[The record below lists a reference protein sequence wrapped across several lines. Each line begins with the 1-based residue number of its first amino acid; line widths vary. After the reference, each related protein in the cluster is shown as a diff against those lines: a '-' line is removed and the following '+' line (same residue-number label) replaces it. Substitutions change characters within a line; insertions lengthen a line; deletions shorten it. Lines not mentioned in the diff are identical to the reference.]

1 MGGDQQT
8 RTAGSRRLTIFTEEE
23 RLALYSLP
31 DFNDFQRAEFLAF
44 TGAELALADRRRG
57 PVDRLHCLLQLGYFK
72 AKHAFFDLATET
84 VPAED
89 ITFLADR
96 YFPDTTI
103 ASVGIQ
109 RLRRRERDAQRAE
122 IARVFGFRLWSE
134 TDRPALVEAAT
145 ELARRDVTPSF
156 IGLELLGILKDR
168 KIVRPGY
175 TTLQS
180 VISTA
185 LTVERKHLDLLVETA
200 LDAQTVKALR
210 DLLVREGTLIE
221 LAALA
226 GLKKDARNFGY
237 KMMTAERLKR
247 ATLAPVYQTAK
258 SLLPTLGISQ
268 QNISRYAD
276 LALVYTIYDLRRMR
290 PAQAHLYLLCY
301 AWQRFR
307 QLSDNLIDAF
317 DHHLLRIE
325 DETKANSLEAFV
337 QAQAKRQQEAPKV
350 GRVLLL
356 YLDEAVDDATPFG
369 MVRKRAFAILPREA
383 LLSAGQRL
391 CEDPVSQME
400 LRWNE
405 IDRAAPRIKK
415 NLRPLVMALDVSAV
429 SSANPWRA
437 ALSWMRTVFAR
448 EQPLGQRPI
457 ADIPDGTIPKQLR
470 RHLYELNEAGTPVR
484 LRGDR
489 YEFWIYRQ
497 LAKRLATGELAV
509 DDSLRHRRFCDE
521 LVPPEKTAAIL
532 QTLTIPWVT
541 NSAGA
546 RIDELCTALDRQWE
560 GFDQDLRDGRLTH
573 IDFDPERK
581 SLTWRR
587 PKAEQANGGQDG
599 FYDNLTTQ
607 PIVDVF
613 RFVNQ
618 ACGFLSALT
627 PLQPRYAKKVAD
639 EAELMA
645 VIMAR
650 AMGFGNFGMAQAC
663 DIPYHVLEA
672 TDRQHIRPATLRDSC
687 DRISNFIAGL
697 SIFPLYTIDPDILY
711 GAVDGQKFTA
721 AEPTIKARY
730 SRKYFGTG
738 KGVVAYSLLSSH
750 VPLEAMLIGANEHES
765 QYLFDICYR
774 NSTEIRPA
782 VITGD
787 MHSVNKANF
796 AVLDWFGMRAA
807 PRFTSLQAQIPHL
820 FCTDDVSRYASF
832 LLQPAGQIDRRL
844 IAGEYDT
851 FNRIV
856 ATLALK
862 ETSQAALVHK
872 LCSLSSQNRTRKA
885 VFEYDKLVRSF
896 YTLQYIR
903 SPKLQRDVH
912 RSQNRIEAY
921 HQLRSAIAQVA
932 GRKQLIGNTDLDIF
946 LTNQCGR
953 LLALVIIAY
962 NSILLSAVLNRHRV
976 AGDQAAV
983 ARLQKIS
990 PVAWQSILFLG
1001 RYAFHG
1007 PRQPIDLDALL
1018 AAANLL

>member
-1 MGGDQQT
+1 MTVRAD
-8 RTAGSRRLTIFTEEE
+8 SSHRLTIFTDAEKI
-23 RLALYSLP
+23 ALYGLP
-31 DFNDFQRAEFLAF
+31 DFDDFQRAEFFAF
-44 TGAELALADRRRG
+44 SEEELALADRRPG
-57 PVDRLHCLLQLGYFK
+57 DCDRLHCLLRLGYFK
-72 AKHAFFDLATET
+72 AKHAFFGLTTDM
-84 VPAED
+84 VPTED
-89 ITFLADR
+89 ISFVAER
-96 YFPDTTI
+96 YFPDV
-103 ASVGIQ
+103 AVAYRPLRPSELYSQ
-109 RLRRRERDAQRAE
+109 RVE
-122 IARVFGFRLWSE
+122 IARFFDFRLWSE
-134 TDRPALVEAAT
+134 ADRPALVEAAT

-180 VISTA
+180 VISSA
-185 LTVERKHLDLLVETA
+185 LTVERKRLDHLIETA

-210 DLLVREGTLIE
+210 DLLVREGTLAE

-226 GLKKDARNFGY
+226 ELKKDARNFGY

-247 ATLAPVYQTAK
+247 ATLAPVYQAAK
-258 SLLPTLGISQ
+258 SLLPKLDISQ

-290 PAQAHLYLLCY
+290 PAQAYLYLLCY

-307 QLSDNLIDAF
+307 QISDNLVDAF
-317 DHHLLRIE
+317 DHHLLKIE
-325 DETKANSLEAFV
+325 VETKANSLEAFV
-337 QAQAKRQQEAPKV
+337 HAQAKRQQEAPKV

-356 YLDEAVDDATPFG
+356 YVDEAVDDATLFG
-369 MVRKRAFAILPREA
+369 AVRDRAFAILSREA

-391 CEDPVSQME
+391 CGEPVSQME
-400 LRWNE
+400 LRWKE

-415 NLRPLVMALDVSAV
+415 NLRPLVMALDISAG
-429 SSANPWRA
+429 SPANPWHA
-437 ALSWMRTVFAR
+437 ALSWMRAVFAR

-457 ADIPDGTIPKQLR
+457 TEIPVGTIPKQLR
-470 RHLYELNEAGTPVR
+470 HHLYELNEAGNLVR

-509 DDSLRHRRFCDE
+509 DDSLRHRRFGDE
-521 LVPPEKTAAIL
+521 LVSPEKTAAIL
-532 QTLTIPWVT
+532 QNLTIPWVT
-541 NSAGA
+541 NPAGA
-546 RIDELCTALDRQWE
+546 RIDELCVALDQQWK
-560 GFDQDLRDGRLTH
+560 GFDQDLRDGRLPH

-581 SLTWRR
+581 SITWRR
-587 PKAEQANGGQDG
+587 SKAEQADGIQDG
-599 FYDNLTTQ
+599 IYDNLTAQ

-663 DIPYHVLEA
+663 DIPYHQLET
-672 TDRQHIRPATLRDSC
+672 TDRQHIRPATLHDSC
-687 DRISNFIAGL
+687 DRISNFIAAL
-697 SIFPLYTIDPDILY
+697 PIFPLYAIDPEVLY
-711 GAVDGQKFTA
+711 GAVDGQKFA
-721 AEPTIKARY
+721 AAKPTIKARY
-730 SRKYFGTG
+730 SSKYFGTG
-738 KGVVAYSLLSSH
+738 RGVVAYSLLANH
-750 VPLEAMLIGANEHES
+750 VPLETMLIGANEHES

-774 NSTEIRPA
+774 NSTQIMPT

-796 AVLDWFGMRAA
+796 AILDWFGMQAA

-820 FCTDDVSRYASF
+820 FCADDISRYASF
-832 LLQPAGQIDRRL
+832 LLPPAGQIDRRL
-844 IAGEYDT
+844 IAAEPDT

-872 LCSLSSQNRTRKA
+872 LCSLSSQNRSRKA
-885 VFEYDKLVRSF
+885 VFEYDKLVRSI

-921 HQLRSAIAQVA
+921 HQLRSTIAQIA
-932 GRKQLIGNTDLDIF
+932 GRKQLIGNSELDIF

-962 NSILLSAVLNRHRV
+962 NSILLSSVLDRHRA
-976 AGDQAAV
+976 AGDEAAI

-1001 RYAFHG
+1001 RYLFRG
-1007 PRQPIDLDALL
+1007 PRQPIDVNSLITIPS
-1018 AAANLL
+1018 

>member
-1 MGGDQQT
+1 MRAD
-8 RTAGSRRLTIFTEEE
+8 SSKRLTIFTEAEK
-23 RLALYSLP
+23 LALYGLP
-31 DFNDFQRAEFLAF
+31 DFDDFQRAEFFAF
-44 TGAELALADRRRG
+44 SKEELALADRRRG
-57 PVDRLHCLLQLGYFK
+57 DFERLHCLLQLGYFK
-72 AKHAFFDLATET
+72 AKHAFFGLTTDT
-84 VPAED
+84 VPTGD
-89 ITFLADR
+89 IGFLAER
-96 YFPDTTI
+96 YFHEIVVQLRPL
-103 ASVGIQ
+103 
-109 RLRRRERDAQRAE
+109 RLSQLYAQRAE
-122 IARVFGFRLWSE
+122 IARLFGFRLWSE
-134 TDRPALVEAAT
+134 ADRPALVEAAT
-145 ELARRDVTPSF
+145 ALARRDVTPSF
-156 IGLELLGILKDR
+156 IGLELLGVLKDR

-180 VISTA
+180 VIGTA
-185 LTVERKHLDLLVETA
+185 LTVERKRLDHLVETA
-200 LDAQTVKALR
+200 LDEQTVKALR
-210 DLLVREGTLIE
+210 DLLVREGTLID

-226 GLKKDARNFGY
+226 ELKKDARNFRH
-237 KMMTAERLKR
+237 KMMTVERQKR
-247 ATLAPVYQTAK
+247 TTLAPLYQAARA
-258 SLLPTLGISQ
+258 LLPILGISQ
-268 QNISRYAD
+268 QNITRYAD
-276 LALVYTIYDLRRMR
+276 LALFYTIYDLRRMK
-290 PAQAHLYLLCY
+290 PAQVHLYLLCY

-307 QLSDNLIDAF
+307 QLSDNLVEAF
-317 DHHLLRIE
+317 DHHLSQIE
-325 DETKANSLEAFV
+325 EETKAKSIEAFV
-337 QAQAKRQQEAPKV
+337 QAQAKRQQEASRV

-356 YLDEAVDDATPFG
+356 YVDAGVDDATPFG
-369 MVRKRAFAILPREA
+369 MVRKQAFAILPQEA

-391 CEDPVSQME
+391 CEEPVSQIE

-429 SSANPWRA
+429 SPANPWCA
-437 ALSWMRTVFAR
+437 ALSWMRAVFAR
-448 EQPLGQRPI
+448 GQPLSQPPI
-457 ADIPDGTIPKQLR
+457 AEIPAGTIPRQLH
-470 RHLYELNEAGTPVR
+470 RHLYVLNEAGTPVR

-497 LAKRLATGELAV
+497 LSRRLATGELAV
-509 DDSLRHRRFCDE
+509 DDSLRHRRFGDE
-521 LVPPEKTAAIL
+521 LVSPEKTAAIL

-541 NSAGA
+541 NPAGA
-546 RIDELCTALDRQWE
+546 RIDELCAALDRQWE
-560 GFDQDLRDGRLTH
+560 GFDQDLRSGRLTH

-587 PKAEQANGGQDG
+587 PKAEQGDGIQDS
-599 FYDNLTTQ
+599 FYDKLPTQ

-613 RFVNQ
+613 RFVDQ

-627 PLQPRYAKKVAD
+627 PLQPRYAKKLAD

-650 AMGFGNFGMAQAC
+650 AMGFGTFGMSQAC

-672 TDRQHIRPATLRDSC
+672 TDRQHIRPTTLRDSC

-697 SIFPLYTIDPDILY
+697 SIFPLYAIDSEILY
-711 GAVDGQKFTA
+711 GAVDGQKFVA
-721 AEPTIKARY
+721 ATPTIKARY

-738 KGVVAYSLLSSH
+738 TGVVAYSLLASH
-750 VPLEAMLIGANEHES
+750 VPLETMLIGANEHES

-796 AVLDWFGMRAA
+796 AILDWFGMRAA
-807 PRFTSLQAQIPHL
+807 PRFTSLQTQIPHL
-820 FCTDDVSRYASF
+820 FCAGDVSRYASF
-832 LLQPAGQIDRRL
+832 LLPPAGQIDRGL
-844 IAGEYDT
+844 IAAEPDT
-851 FNRIV
+851 FNRVV

-885 VFEYDKLVRSF
+885 VFEYDKLVRSL
-896 YTLQYIR
+896 YTLEYIR

-921 HQLRSAIAQVA
+921 HQLRSTIAQVA
-932 GRKQLIGNTDLDIF
+932 GGKQLIGNTELDIF

-962 NSILLSAVLNRHRV
+962 NSILLSATLDRHR
-976 AGDQAAV
+976 AGGDQAAID
-983 ARLQKIS
+983 RLQKIS

-1001 RYAFHG
+1001 QYLFRG
-1007 PRQPIDLDALL
+1007 PRQTINVDGLIATAILP
-1018 AAANLL
+1018 

>member
-1 MGGDQQT
+1 MTMRAD
-8 RTAGSRRLTIFTEEE
+8 SSKRLTIFTEAEK
-23 RLALYSLP
+23 LALYGLP
-31 DFNDFQRAEFLAF
+31 DFDDFQRAEFFAF
-44 TGAELALADRRRG
+44 NEEELALADRRRG
-57 PVDRLHCLLQLGYFK
+57 DFERLHCLLQLGYFK
-72 AKHAFFDLATET
+72 AKHAFFGLTTDM
-84 VPAED
+84 VPTED
-89 ITFLADR
+89 IGFVAER
-96 YFPDTTI
+96 YFPD
-103 ASVGIQ
+103 VVVP
-109 RLRRRERDAQRAE
+109 LRPLRPSELYAQRAE
-122 IARVFGFRLWSE
+122 IARLFGFRLWSE
-134 TDRPALVEAAT
+134 VDRPALVEVAT

-156 IGLELLGILKDR
+156 IGLELLGVLKDR

-180 VISTA
+180 VIGTA
-185 LTVERKHLDLLVETA
+185 LTVERKRLDHLVGAA
-200 LDAQTVKALR
+200 LDAQTIKTLR
-210 DLLVREGTLIE
+210 DLLVRERTLTD

-226 GLKKDARNFGY
+226 ELKKDARNFRH
-237 KMMTAERLKR
+237 KMMTLERLKR
-247 ATLAPVYQTAK
+247 TTLAPLYQAAK
-258 SLLPTLGISQ
+258 SLLPTLDISQ
-268 QNISRYAD
+268 QNITRYAD
-276 LALVYTIYDLRRMR
+276 LALFYTIYDLRRMR

-301 AWQRFR
+301 GWQRFR
-307 QLSDNLIDAF
+307 QLGDNLADAF
-317 DHHLLRIE
+317 DHHLLQIE
-325 DETKANSLEAFV
+325 EDTKTKSMEAFV
-337 QAQAKRQQEAPKV
+337 QAQAKRQQEAPRV

-356 YLDEAVDDATPFG
+356 YVHASVDDATPFG
-369 MVRKRAFAILPREA
+369 MVRKQAFSILPREA

-391 CEDPVSQME
+391 CEEPVSQME

-429 SSANPWRA
+429 SPANPWCA
-437 ALSWMRTVFAR
+437 ALSWMRAIFVR
-448 EQPLGQRPI
+448 EQPLSQRPI
-457 ADIPDGTIPKQLR
+457 AEIPAGTIPKQLH
-470 RHLYELNEAGTPVR
+470 RHLYVLNEAGDPIR

-497 LAKRLATGELAV
+497 LSRRLATGELAV
-509 DDSLRHRRFCDE
+509 DDSLRHRRFGDE
-521 LVPPEKTAAIL
+521 LVSPEKTAAIL

-541 NSAGA
+541 NPAGA
-546 RIDELCTALDRQWE
+546 RIDELCAALDRQWE
-560 GFDQDLRDGRLTH
+560 GFDQDLRSGRLTH

-587 PKAEQANGGQDG
+587 PKAEQGDEIQNG
-599 FYDNLTTQ
+599 FYDKLPAQ
-607 PIVDVF
+607 PIADVF
-613 RFVNQ
+613 RFVDQ

-627 PLQPRYAKKVAD
+627 PLQPRYAKKLAD

-650 AMGFGNFGMAQAC
+650 AMGFGTFGMSQAC

-697 SIFPLYTIDPDILY
+697 SIFPLYAIDSEILY
-711 GAVDGQKFTA
+711 GAVDGQKFLTA
-721 AEPTIKARY
+721 TPTIKARY
-730 SRKYFGTG
+730 SSKYFGTG
-738 KGVVAYSLLSSH
+738 TGVVAYSLLASH
-750 VPLEAMLIGANEHES
+750 VPLETMLIGANEHES

-796 AVLDWFGMRAA
+796 AILDWFGMRAA

-820 FCTDDVSRYASF
+820 FCAGDVSRYASF
-832 LLQPAGQIDRRL
+832 LLPPAGQIDRRL
-844 IAGEYDT
+844 IAAEPDT

-885 VFEYDKLVRSF
+885 VFEYDKLVRSL
-896 YTLQYIR
+896 YTLEYIR
-903 SPKLQRDVH
+903 SQKLQRDVH

-921 HQLRSAIAQVA
+921 HQLRSTIAQVA
-932 GRKQLIGNTDLDIF
+932 GRKQLIGSTELDIF

-962 NSILLSAVLNRHRV
+962 NSILLSAVLDRHRA
-976 AGDQAAV
+976 AGDQAAI

-990 PVAWQSILFLG
+990 PVAWQNILFLG
-1001 RYAFHG
+1001 RYLFRS
-1007 PRQPIDLDALL
+1007 PRQHIDVDALIATAIL
-1018 AAANLL
+1018 P

>member
-1 MGGDQQT
+1 MRAD
-8 RTAGSRRLTIFTEEE
+8 SSHRLTIFTDAEKI
-23 RLALYSLP
+23 ALYGLP
-31 DFNDFQRAEFLAF
+31 DFDDFQRAEFFAF
-44 TGAELALADRRRG
+44 SEEELALADRRRG
-57 PVDRLHCLLQLGYFK
+57 DCERLHCLLLLGYFK
-72 AKHAFFDLATET
+72 AKHAFFGLTTDM
-84 VPAED
+84 VPTED
-89 ITFLADR
+89 ISFVAER
-96 YFPDTTI
+96 YFPDVVVQYRPLRP
-103 ASVGIQ
+103 SELYSQ
-109 RLRRRERDAQRAE
+109 RVE
-122 IARVFGFRLWSE
+122 IARFFDFRLWSE
-134 TDRPALVEAAT
+134 ADRPALVDAAT

-180 VISTA
+180 VISSA
-185 LTVERKHLDLLVETA
+185 LTVERKRLDHLIETA

-210 DLLVREGTLIE
+210 DLLVREGTLVE

-226 GLKKDARNFGY
+226 ELKKDARNFGY

-247 ATLAPVYQTAK
+247 ATLAPVYLAAK
-258 SLLPTLGISQ
+258 SLLPKLDISQ

-290 PAQAHLYLLCY
+290 PAQAYLYLLCY
-301 AWQRFR
+301 AWHRFR
-307 QLSDNLIDAF
+307 QISDNLVDAF
-317 DHHLLRIE
+317 DHHLLKIE
-325 DETKANSLEAFV
+325 VETKANSLEAFV
-337 QAQAKRQQEAPKV
+337 HAQAKRQQEAPKV

-356 YLDEAVDDATPFG
+356 YVDEAVDDATLFG
-369 MVRKRAFAILPREA
+369 AVRDRAFAILSREA

-391 CEDPVSQME
+391 CGEPVSQMD
-400 LRWNE
+400 LRWKE

-415 NLRPLVMALDVSAV
+415 NLRPLVMALDISAG
-429 SSANPWRA
+429 SPANPWHA
-437 ALSWMRTVFAR
+437 ALSWMRAVFAR

-457 ADIPDGTIPKQLR
+457 TEIPVGTIPKQLR
-470 RHLYELNEAGTPVR
+470 HHLYELNDAGSLVR

-509 DDSLRHRRFCDE
+509 DDSLRHRRFGDE
-521 LVPPEKTAAIL
+521 LVSPEKTAAIL

-541 NSAGA
+541 NPAGA
-546 RIDELCTALDRQWE
+546 RIDELCAALDQQWK

-581 SLTWRR
+581 SITWRR
-587 PKAEQANGGQDG
+587 SKAEQADGIQDG
-599 FYDNLTTQ
+599 IYDNLTAQ

-663 DIPYHVLEA
+663 DIPYHQLET
-672 TDRQHIRPATLRDSC
+672 TDRQHIRPATLHDSC
-687 DRISNFIAGL
+687 DRIGNFIAAL
-697 SIFPLYTIDPDILY
+697 PIFPLYAIDPEVLY
-711 GAVDGQKFTA
+711 GAVDGQKFA
-721 AEPTIKARY
+721 AAKPTIKARY
-730 SRKYFGTG
+730 SSKYFGTG
-738 KGVVAYSLLSSH
+738 RGVVAYSLLANH
-750 VPLEAMLIGANEHES
+750 VPLETMLIGANEHES

-774 NSTEIRPA
+774 NSTQIMPA

-796 AVLDWFGMRAA
+796 AILDWFGMQAA

-820 FCTDDVSRYASF
+820 FCADDISRYASF
-832 LLQPAGQIDRRL
+832 LLPPAGQIDRRL
-844 IAGEYDT
+844 IAAEPDT

-862 ETSQAALVHK
+862 ETSQAALLHK
-872 LCSLSSQNRTRKA
+872 LCSLSSQNRSRKA
-885 VFEYDKLVRSF
+885 VFEYDKLVRSI

-921 HQLRSAIAQVA
+921 HQLRSTIAQIA
-932 GRKQLIGNTDLDIF
+932 GRKQLIGNSELDIF

-962 NSILLSAVLNRHRV
+962 NSILLSSVLDRHRA
-976 AGDQAAV
+976 AGDEAAI

-1001 RYAFHG
+1001 RYLFRG
-1007 PRQPIDLDALL
+1007 PRQPIDVNSLITIP
-1018 AAANLL
+1018 NLR

>member
-1 MGGDQQT
+1 MTMRAD
-8 RTAGSRRLTIFTEEE
+8 SSKRLTIFTEAEK
-23 RLALYSLP
+23 LALYGLP
-31 DFNDFQRAEFLAF
+31 DFDDFQRAEFFAF
-44 TGAELALADRRRG
+44 NEEELALADRRRG
-57 PVDRLHCLLQLGYFK
+57 DFERLHCLLQLGYFK
-72 AKHAFFDLATET
+72 AKRAFFGLTTDM
-84 VPAED
+84 VPIED
-89 ITFLADR
+89 IGFVAER
-96 YFPDTTI
+96 YFPDI
-103 ASVGIQ
+103 VVP
-109 RLRRRERDAQRAE
+109 LRPLRPSELYAQRAE
-122 IARVFGFRLWSE
+122 IARLFGFRLWSGV
-134 TDRPALVEAAT
+134 DRPALVEAAT
-145 ELARRDVTPSF
+145 QLARRDVTPSF
-156 IGLELLGILKDR
+156 IGLELLGVLKDR

-180 VISTA
+180 VIGTA
-185 LTVERKHLDLLVETA
+185 LTVERKRLDHLVEAA
-200 LDAQTVKALR
+200 LDAPTIKTLR
-210 DLLVREGTLIE
+210 DLLVRERTLTD

-226 GLKKDARNFGY
+226 ELKKDARNFRH
-237 KMMTAERLKR
+237 KMMTLERLKR
-247 ATLAPVYQTAK
+247 TTLAPLYQAAK
-258 SLLPTLGISQ
+258 SLLPTLDISQ
-268 QNISRYAD
+268 QNITRYAD
-276 LALVYTIYDLRRMR
+276 LALFYTIYDLRRMR

-307 QLSDNLIDAF
+307 QLGDNLADAF
-317 DHHLLRIE
+317 DHHLLQIE
-325 DETKANSLEAFV
+325 EETKTKSMEAFV
-337 QAQAKRQQEAPKV
+337 QAQAKRQQEAPRV

-356 YLDEAVDDATPFG
+356 YVDASVDDATPFG
-369 MVRKRAFAILPREA
+369 MVRKQAFSILPREA

-391 CEDPVSQME
+391 CEEPVSQME

-429 SSANPWRA
+429 SPANPWCA
-437 ALSWMRTVFAR
+437 ALSWMRAIFVR
-448 EQPLGQRPI
+448 EQPLSQQPI
-457 ADIPDGTIPKQLR
+457 AELPAGTIPKQLH
-470 RHLYELNEAGTPVR
+470 RHLYVLNEAGDPIR

-497 LAKRLATGELAV
+497 LSRRLATGELAV
-509 DDSLRHRRFCDE
+509 DDSLRHRRFGDE
-521 LVPPEKTAAIL
+521 LVSPEKTAAIL

-541 NSAGA
+541 NPAGA
-546 RIDELCTALDRQWE
+546 RINELCAALDRQWE
-560 GFDQDLRDGRLTH
+560 GFDQDLRSGRLTH

-581 SLTWRR
+581 SITWRR
-587 PKAEQANGGQDG
+587 PKAEQGDEIQNG
-599 FYDNLTTQ
+599 FYDKLPAQ
-607 PIVDVF
+607 PIADVF
-613 RFVNQ
+613 RFVDQ

-627 PLQPRYAKKVAD
+627 PLQPRYAKKLAD

-650 AMGFGNFGMAQAC
+650 AMGFGTFGMSQAC

-697 SIFPLYTIDPDILY
+697 SIFPLYAIDSEILY
-711 GAVDGQKFTA
+711 GAVDGQKFLA
-721 AEPTIKARY
+721 ATPTIKARY
-730 SRKYFGTG
+730 SSKYFGKGT
-738 KGVVAYSLLSSH
+738 GVVAYSLLASH
-750 VPLEAMLIGANEHES
+750 VPLETMLIGANEHES

-796 AVLDWFGMRAA
+796 AILDWFGMRAA

-820 FCTDDVSRYASF
+820 FCAGDVSRYASF
-832 LLQPAGQIDRRL
+832 LLPPAGQIDRRL
-844 IAGEYDT
+844 IAAEPDT

-862 ETSQAALVHK
+862 ETSQAALAHK

-885 VFEYDKLVRSF
+885 VFEYDKLVRSL
-896 YTLQYIR
+896 YTLEYIR

-921 HQLRSAIAQVA
+921 HQLRSTIAQVA
-932 GRKQLIGNTDLDIF
+932 GRKQIIGSTELDIF

-962 NSILLSAVLNRHRV
+962 NSVLLSAMLDRHRTV
-976 AGDQAAV
+976 GDQAAI

-990 PVAWQSILFLG
+990 PVAWQNILFLG
-1001 RYAFHG
+1001 RYLFRG
-1007 PRQPIDLDALL
+1007 PRQPIDVDALIATAIL
-1018 AAANLL
+1018 P